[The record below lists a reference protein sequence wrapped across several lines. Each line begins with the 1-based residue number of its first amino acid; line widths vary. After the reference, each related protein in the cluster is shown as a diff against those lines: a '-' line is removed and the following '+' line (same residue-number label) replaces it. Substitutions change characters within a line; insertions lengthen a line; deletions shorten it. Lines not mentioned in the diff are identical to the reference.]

1 MASFFIGSPLRMD
14 MSNAKRPLRVEVG
27 RAAPPL
33 DERSRDSLRRTVSE
47 LEQAVVTVVERC
59 LRVQP
64 RETVLVVADPDS
76 TAIGEALLDA
86 ARAAGGDAVLTILP
100 PDPSRGTEP
109 PAPVAAAFAAA
120 DVFVA
125 PCLPSLSHTS
135 ARKRACEAGHR
146 GATLPGVTADMLARL
161 MSTDFDA
168 LATRCRAVAQLL
180 GDADEAHLT
189 CPRGTDLRLDL
200 GGRPGISDEGDLGAP
215 GAFGN
220 LPCGEGFASP
230 AGGEGIIATSALA
243 GVGLTDEPVMLTVRD
258 GRLAGADGA
267 GDASRRFLE
276 TLDAHGPLGRN
287 LAEIGVGTNDRATVT
302 GNILEDEKIL
312 GTTHIAFG
320 ASAGIGGT
328 VTVPVHLDVVV
339 FDPSLRIGD
348 TQVLDG
354 GRWLLDG

>member
-1 MASFFIGSPLRMD
+1 
-14 MSNAKRPLRVEVG
+14 
-27 RAAPPL
+27 
-33 DERSRDSLRRTVSE
+33 VSE

-59 LRVQP
+59 LRVQAG
-64 RETVLVVADPDS
+64 ETVLVVADPDS
-76 TAIGEALLDA
+76 TAIGEALLAA

-100 PDPSRGTEP
+100 PNPDRGTEP

-120 DVFVA
+120 DVFIA

-135 ARKRACEAGHR
+135 ARKRACELGHR

-168 LATRCRAVAQLL
+168 LAARCRAVAALL
-180 GDADEAHLT
+180 TGADEAQVT
-189 CPRGTDLRLDL
+189 CPRGTDLHLDL
-200 GGRPGISDEGDLGAP
+200 RGRDGISDEGELGAP

-230 AGGEGIIATSALA
+230 AGGEGTVATSALA
-243 GVGLTDEPVMLTVRD
+243 DVGLTDEPVLLTVRD
-258 GRLAGADGA
+258 GALVGADGA
-267 GDASRRFLE
+267 GDAAQRFLDA
-276 TLDAHGPLGRN
+276 LDAHGPLGRN
-287 LAEIGVGTNDRATVT
+287 LAELGVGTNDRATFT

-339 FDPSLRIGD
+339 LEPSLRIGD
-348 TQVLDG
+348 TLVLDG
-354 GRWLLDG
+354 GRWLL

>member
-1 MASFFIGSPLRMD
+1 
-14 MSNAKRPLRVEVG
+14 MSA
-27 RAAPPL
+27 
-33 DERSRDSLRRTVSE
+33 

-59 LRVQP
+59 LRVQAG
-64 RETVLVVADPDS
+64 ETVLVVADPDS
-76 TAIGEALLDA
+76 TAIGQALLQA
-86 ARAAGGDAVLTILP
+86 SRAAGGDAVLTILP
-100 PDPSRGTEP
+100 PNPRRGTEP

-120 DVFVA
+120 DVFIA

-135 ARKRACEAGHR
+135 ARKRACELGHR

-168 LATRCRAVAQLL
+168 LAARCRAVAALL
-180 GDADEAHLT
+180 TAADDAHMT

-200 GGRPGISDEGDLGAP
+200 RGRNGISDEGDLAAA

-220 LPCGEGFASP
+220 LPCGEGFMSP
-230 AGGEGIIATSALA
+230 AGGDGTIATSVLA
-243 GVGLTDEPVMLTVRD
+243 AVGLTAEPVLLTVRD
-258 GRLAGADGA
+258 GALAGADGD
-267 GDASRRFLE
+267 GDAADRFLA

-287 LAEIGVGTNDRATVT
+287 LAELGIGTNDRATVT

-339 FDPSLRIGD
+339 FKPSLRIGD
-348 TQVLDG
+348 TVVLDG
-354 GRWLLDG
+354 GRWELDG

>member
-1 MASFFIGSPLRMD
+1 
-14 MSNAKRPLRVEVG
+14 
-27 RAAPPL
+27 
-33 DERSRDSLRRTVSE
+33 VSE
-47 LEQAVVTVVERC
+47 LEQAVATVVERC
-59 LRVQP
+59 LRVQAG
-64 RETVLVVADPDS
+64 ETVLVVADPDS
-76 TAIGEALLDA
+76 MAIGEALLA
-86 ARAAGGDAVLTILP
+86 ASRDAGGDAVLTILP
-100 PDPSRGTEP
+100 PNPARGTEP

-135 ARKRACEAGHR
+135 ARRRACELGRR

-168 LATRCRAVAQLL
+168 LAARCRAVAALL
-180 GDADEAHLT
+180 TAADDAHLT
-189 CPRGTDLRLDL
+189 CARGTDLHLDL
-200 GGRPGISDEGDLGAP
+200 RGRDGISDEGDLGAP

-230 AGGEGIIATSALA
+230 AGGAGTIATSALA
-243 GVGLTDEPVMLTVRD
+243 AVGLTDEPVLLTVRD
-258 GRLAGADGA
+258 GALAGADGG
-267 GDASRRFLE
+267 GDAAQRFLDA
-276 TLDAHGPLGRN
+276 LDAHGPLGRN
-287 LAEIGVGTNDRATVT
+287 LAEVGVGTNDRATVT

-339 FDPSLRIGD
+339 FEPSLRIGD
-348 TQVLDG
+348 TRVLDG
-354 GRWLLDG
+354 GRWLL

>member
-1 MASFFIGSPLRMD
+1 M
-14 MSNAKRPLRVEVG
+14 
-27 RAAPPL
+27 
-33 DERSRDSLRRTVSE
+33 SE
-47 LEQAVVTVVERC
+47 LEQAVATVIERC

-64 RETVLVVADPDS
+64 GETVLVVSDPDS
-76 TAIGEALLDA
+76 TAIGEALLA
-86 ARAAGGDAVLTILP
+86 AAHAAGGDPVLTILP
-100 PDPSRGTEP
+100 PNPQRGTEP

-135 ARKRACEAGHR
+135 ARKRACEAGGR
-146 GATLPGVTADMLARL
+146 GATMPGVTADMLGRL

-168 LATRCRAVAQLL
+168 LTARCRAVAGLI
-180 GDADEAHLT
+180 DEADEARLT
-189 CPRGTDLRLDL
+189 CGRGTDLRLDL
-200 GGRPGISDEGDLGAP
+200 RGRSGISDEGDLGAP

-230 AGGEGIIATSALA
+230 AGGEGTIATSDLA
-243 GVGLTDEPVMLTVRD
+243 GVGVTGEPVVLSVRD

-267 GDASRRFLE
+267 GAVAGRFLE
-276 TLDAHGPLGRN
+276 LLDAHGPLGRN
-287 LAEIGVGTNDRATVT
+287 LAELGVGTNDRATVT

-312 GTTHIAFG
+312 GTAHIAFG

-339 FDPSLRIGD
+339 FEPSLWIGD

-354 GRWLLDG
+354 GRWLLDA

>member
-1 MASFFIGSPLRMD
+1 MKD
-14 MSNAKRPLRVEVG
+14 
-27 RAAPPL
+27 
-33 DERSRDSLRRTVSE
+33 
-47 LEQAVVTVVERC
+47 LEQAVATVIERC
-59 LRVQP
+59 VRVQP
-64 RETVLVVADPDS
+64 AETVLVVADPDS
-76 TAIGEALLDA
+76 VQIGEALMAA

-100 PDPSRGTEP
+100 PDERRGTEP

-120 DVFVA
+120 DVFLA

-168 LATRCRAVAQLL
+168 LATRCRAVAALL
-180 GDADEAHLT
+180 SGADDLHMT
-189 CPRGTDLRLDL
+189 CPRGSDLRLDL
-200 GGRPGISDEGDLGAP
+200 RGRGGISDEGDLSAP

-230 AGGEGIIATSALA
+230 AGGEGTIATSVLA
-243 GVGLTDEPVMLTVRD
+243 GVGQTEEPVMLTVRD

-267 GDASRRFLE
+267 GDASARFLAL
-276 TLDAHGPLGRN
+276 LDAHGPLGRN
-287 LAEIGVGTNDRATVT
+287 LAEIGVGTNDRAAVT

-312 GTTHIAFG
+312 GTTHVAFG

-339 FDPSLRIGD
+339 FEPSLRIGG

>member
-1 MASFFIGSPLRMD
+1 M
-14 MSNAKRPLRVEVG
+14 
-27 RAAPPL
+27 
-33 DERSRDSLRRTVSE
+33 SE
-47 LEQAVVTVVERC
+47 LEQAVETVVGRC
-59 LRVQP
+59 LRV
-64 RETVLVVADPDS
+64 RSGETVLVVADPDS
-76 TAIGEALLDA
+76 SAIGAALLDA
-86 ARAAGGDAVLTILP
+86 ARAAGGDAVLAILP
-100 PDPSRGTEP
+100 PNPGRGTEP

-120 DVFVA
+120 DVFIA

-135 ARKRACEAGHR
+135 ARRRACELGHR

-168 LATRCRAVAQLL
+168 LAARCRAVAALL
-180 GDADEAHLT
+180 SGADDAHIS
-189 CPRGTDLRLDL
+189 CPRGTDFELDL
-200 GGRPGISDEGDLGAP
+200 RGRDGISDEGDLSAP

-230 AGGEGIIATSALA
+230 AGGNGTIATSALA
-243 GVGLTDEPVMLTVRD
+243 DVGLSGEPVLLTVRD
-258 GRLAGADGA
+258 GALAGAEGA
-267 GDASRRFLE
+267 GDAAQHFLDA
-276 TLDAHGPLGRN
+276 LDAHGPGGRN

-312 GTTHIAFG
+312 GTAHIAFG

-328 VTVPVHLDVVV
+328 VTVPVHLDVVI
-339 FDPSLRIGD
+339 FAPSLRIGD